1 MIAGFSSETD
11 EDHRDTLDL
20 LDYVKYDYGFM
31 YSYSERPG
39 TMAAK
44 KIKDDVPEKIKQRR
58 LSEIIAKQ
66 REHSQYRTTEYIGK
80 TLCVL
85 VEKTSKKFDTQWS
98 GRSTQNTVVVF
109 PKEIY
114 QIGDFVD
121 VKIKDCTSATLIGT
135 AVCYSKEV

>member
-1 MIAGFSSETD
+1 MN
-11 EDHRDTLDL
+11 
-20 LDYVKYDYGFM
+20 YVKYDFGYM
-31 YSYSERPG
+31 YAYSERPG
-39 TMAAK
+39 TLAAK
-44 KIKDDVPEKIKQRR
+44 KIKDDIPDALKQKR
-58 LSEIIAKQ
+58 LSEVIAKQ